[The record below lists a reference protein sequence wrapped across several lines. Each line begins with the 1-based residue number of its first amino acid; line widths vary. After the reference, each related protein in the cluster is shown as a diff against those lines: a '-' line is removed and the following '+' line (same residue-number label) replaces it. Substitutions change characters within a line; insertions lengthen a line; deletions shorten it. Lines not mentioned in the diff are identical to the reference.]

1 MLTPHQHPYSHQSHS
16 HTGGHHQQEQHLQ
29 ETQQQQ
35 EQQQKPVP
43 MYNGINPHYPGLQ
56 KLHHDPPVY
65 AVPNFLTPQECA
77 FLVEAADDSW
87 TAAPVV
93 GAGAGEISQTR
104 TSSTCYLDRADL
116 PDLMR
121 KVSVLTGKS
130 MEHCELPQVGRY
142 LPTQQYYQ
150 HYDAFNLN
158 EEDGVRFAE
167 NGGQRTVTVL
177 VYLNNVATGGQTSF
191 PTLNLSIQPVQ
202 GMALIF
208 FPATVDGAL
217 DPRALHAALPAVD
230 PKYVSQVWIRQGV
243 YSGVPS
249 KRLEHTMGPA
259 LTKEEIAASG
269 AGAVAGAGLF
279 GSVNGHVMTLHQPQ
293 TSSSQ
298 QSHSNNSHGAGQHL

>member
-1 MLTPHQHPYSHQSHS
+1 MLRPQQHPYTHQSHS
-16 HTGGHHQQEQHLQ
+16 HTGGNHQQQQHPQEQR
-29 ETQQQQ
+29 QQQ
-35 EQQQKPVP
+35 EQQQPVP

-65 AVPNFLTPQECA
+65 AVPNFLTQQECA
-77 FLVEAADDSW
+77 FLIEAADDSW

-121 KVSVLTGKS
+121 KVSVLTGKN

-158 EEDGVRFAE
+158 EEDGVRFAS

-208 FPATVDGAL
+208 FPATV
-217 DPRALHAALPAVD
+217 
-230 PKYVSQVWIRQGV
+230 
-243 YSGVPS
+243 
-249 KRLEHTMGPA
+249 
-259 LTKEEIAASG
+259 
-269 AGAVAGAGLF
+269 
-279 GSVNGHVMTLHQPQ
+279 
-293 TSSSQ
+293 
-298 QSHSNNSHGAGQHL
+298 